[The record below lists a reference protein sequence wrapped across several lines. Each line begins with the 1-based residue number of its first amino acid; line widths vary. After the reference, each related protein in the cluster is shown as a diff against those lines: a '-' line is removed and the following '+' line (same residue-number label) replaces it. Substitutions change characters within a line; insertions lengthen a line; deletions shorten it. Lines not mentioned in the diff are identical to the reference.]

1 MALVYMNLS
10 DKFKTSTVTIMH
22 SPHCARSEFTGWWY
36 TYPSEKYES
45 VGIMTFPIYM
55 ESHKSHVPNHQAVVV
70 SLLWHIII
78 PNELGRI
85 PWGKLSPFPASSVLW
100 ASSPD
105 VFPLAT
111 QSGGTSPAPEFHHF
125 LWTTSPG
132 RNQYLGL
139 SKIGGIPKWML
150 YNGTSY

>member
-1 MALVYMNLS
+1 MALVYMNIS

-22 SPHCARSEFTGWWY
+22 SPFRFTGWWY
-36 TYPSEKYES
+36 TYPSEKYDS

-85 PWGKLSPFPASSVLW
+85 PWGKLSPFPASSVL
-100 ASSPD
+100 
-105 VFPLAT
+105 
-111 QSGGTSPAPEFHHF
+111 
-125 LWTTSPG
+125 
-132 RNQYLGL
+132 
-139 SKIGGIPKWML
+139 
-150 YNGTSY
+150 